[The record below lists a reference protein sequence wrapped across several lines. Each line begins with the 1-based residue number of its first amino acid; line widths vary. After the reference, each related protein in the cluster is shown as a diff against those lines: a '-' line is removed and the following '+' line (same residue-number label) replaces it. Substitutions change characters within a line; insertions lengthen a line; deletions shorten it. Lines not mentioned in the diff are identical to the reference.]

1 MPVIRMLCCAALLAV
16 AFAAPDPVSAAVPHR
31 VAVGK
36 HRAVVKPG
44 ARARQCSLPVD
55 TNHLPHPVLSA
66 RLNRDRTVTFHG
78 RTCPGLLIGVFEVHG
93 KRVRNIAEDL
103 VCDDLADRQ
112 GVYSCTSLRR
122 YPISTK
128 FGVVI
133 SGQFIVGLQVA
144 AVPPPR
150 HPRRPRPHGA
160 PETGFG
166 GMARSVA
173 RHHLREPVSV
183 RHPHPARAR
192 NAQRG
197 SLGPAFRTQRSTL
210 SRSGVTRPFPGPA
223 AAGRTPPRT
232 TRPGARSSRPSSI
245 RPR

>member
-1 MPVIRMLCCAALLAV
+1 MPVIRTLCCAALLVV
-16 AFAAPDPVSAAVPHR
+16 AFAAPDPASAAVPHR

-36 HRAVVKPG
+36 HRPAVKPG
-44 ARARQCSLPVD
+44 ARAKQCSLPVD
-55 TNHLPHPVLSA
+55 TSHLPHPVLSA

-103 VCDDLADRQ
+103 VCDDLADRR
-112 GVYSCTSLRR
+112 GLYSCTSLRR

-144 AVPPPR
+144 APPPPR
-150 HPRRPRPHGA
+150 HPRHPRPHGA

-173 RHHLREPVSV
+173 RHRLRGPVSAHHPRLAHHPRAARRAHNAK
-183 RHPHPARAR
+183 RH
-192 NAQRG
+192 
-197 SLGPAFRTQRSTL
+197 T
-210 SRSGVTRPFPGPA
+210 
-223 AAGRTPPRT
+223 
-232 TRPGARSSRPSSI
+232 
-245 RPR
+245 